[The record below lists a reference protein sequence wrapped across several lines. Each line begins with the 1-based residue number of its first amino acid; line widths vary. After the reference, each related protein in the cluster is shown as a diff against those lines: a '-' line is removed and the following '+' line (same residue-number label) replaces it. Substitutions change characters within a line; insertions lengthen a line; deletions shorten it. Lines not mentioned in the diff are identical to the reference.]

1 MWGETAVGVLEQMGN
16 GSRSRKRDHIL
27 GVYAYRPIAVRAD
40 RCYIH
45 RIERRNA
52 MHQPFGKRP
61 SGDISPS
68 ADDTNPTME
77 NTMARNEIAKKTMR
91 DDFSGVDFNFS
102 EGTVLSML
110 VADVPEALRPRLIC
124 HGLSQKIG
132 DSYAGAAGNVADAI
146 DWAQTTIELLTS
158 GEWSERKEGAVARP
172 SRIVKAAMLAY
183 QEAGKPVDEAAI
195 MEKAKDKAWREKAM
209 TNAAIKAIY
218 DRLVVEEAQAK
229 AALSAAAAASAT
241 GSNLDELAA

>member
-1 MWGETAVGVLEQMGN
+1 MEQIGN
-16 GSRSRKRDHIL
+16 GYRSRKRDRKA
-27 GVYAYRPIAVRAD
+27 VAYTEWGIAVCLAPY
-40 RCYIH
+40 YIH

-68 ADDTNPTME
+68 ADNLNPMKGMT
-77 NTMARNEIAKKTMR
+77 TMARNDVAKKEIR

-102 EGTVLSML
+102 DGTVLTMM
-110 VADVPEALRPRLIC
+110 VANVPQSLHNQLMC

-132 DSYAGAAGNVADAI
+132 DSYAGVKGNVADAI
-146 DWAQTTIELLTS
+146 DNAQTVIELLTA
-158 GEWSERKEGAVARP
+158 GEWSEKKEGVAARP
-172 SRIVKAAMLAY
+172 SRIVKAAMIAY
-183 QEAGKPVDEAAI
+183 TEAGKAVDEAAI
-195 MEKAKDKAWREKAM
+195 IEKAKDKGWRDRAM
-209 TNAAIKAIY
+209 TNATIKAIY

-241 GSNLDELAA
+241 GSDLDELAA